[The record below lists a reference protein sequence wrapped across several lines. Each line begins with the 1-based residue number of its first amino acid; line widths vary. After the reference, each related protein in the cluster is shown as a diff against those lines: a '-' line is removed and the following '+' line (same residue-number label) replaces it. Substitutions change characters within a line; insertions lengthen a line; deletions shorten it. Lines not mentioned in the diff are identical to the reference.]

1 MDTIRTY
8 LENMFLHLPKNPEV
22 RRAKEELLSMMED
35 KYQELKREGRS
46 ENEAIGIVISEFG
59 NLEEIAEE
67 LGLTNFM
74 HQENKRKN
82 LRVISKEDA
91 SHFMENREKA
101 SYKVALGVVLTIWS
115 PIMLI
120 ILSSTEEEFLGV
132 QNGGMALGL
141 FVLIVMVAIAVG
153 LFILSGVEYG
163 RYDLD
168 KNADFTLD
176 FQAETYLRNEEER
189 NRLSMAIKIIIGVVM
204 CIVSVLPLILLGILD
219 VRDEMLIMAVALLLF
234 LVGSAV
240 FLFVLAGSQQSSMDI
255 LLKKGEYS
263 MEARKRSKKAET
275 IGSIYWPLIVLV
287 YLYWS
292 FTSGLWGFTWIIW
305 PLAGL
310 LFAAMVGVA
319 GLISKEEKNE

>member
-101 SYKVALGVVLTIWS
+101 SYKVALGVV
-115 PIMLI
+115 
-120 ILSSTEEEFLGV
+120 
-132 QNGGMALGL
+132 
-141 FVLIVMVAIAVG
+141 MVAIAVG

-189 NRLSMAIKIIIGVVM
+189 NRLSMAIKIIIGVVV

-310 LFAAMVGVA
+310 LFAAMVGVT

>member
-1 MDTIRTY
+1 
-8 LENMFLHLPKNPEV
+8 
-22 RRAKEELLSMMED
+22 
-35 KYQELKREGRS
+35 
-46 ENEAIGIVISEFG
+46 
-59 NLEEIAEE
+59 
-67 LGLTNFM
+67 
-74 HQENKRKN
+74 
-82 LRVISKEDA
+82 
-91 SHFMENREKA
+91 
-101 SYKVALGVVLTIWS
+101 
-115 PIMLI
+115 
-120 ILSSTEEEFLGV
+120 
-132 QNGGMALGL
+132 
-141 FVLIVMVAIAVG
+141 
-153 LFILSGVEYG
+153 
-163 RYDLD
+163 
-168 KNADFTLD
+168 
-176 FQAETYLRNEEER
+176 
-189 NRLSMAIKIIIGVVM
+189 MAIKIIIGVVM